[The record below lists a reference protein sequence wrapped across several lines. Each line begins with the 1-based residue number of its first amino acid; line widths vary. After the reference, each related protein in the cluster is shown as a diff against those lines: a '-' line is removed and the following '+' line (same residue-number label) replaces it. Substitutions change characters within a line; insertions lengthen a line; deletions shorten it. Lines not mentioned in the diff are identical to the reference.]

1 MAKPLQSPWT
11 RGGNDL
17 GWLQHRAPLPAEQ
30 LWPSS
35 AFLGREGLVGA
46 SSMQAVPPG
55 WDLKQPELSS
65 TQEGKKPEQRAD
77 VTRCALLAQAGPHPA
92 SY

>member
-17 GWLQHRAPLPAEQ
+17 GWLQHGAPLPA
-30 LWPSS
+30 
-35 AFLGREGLVGA
+35 AFLGREGLAGA

-65 TQEGKKPEQRAD
+65 TQEGKKPEQLAD